1 MLGSES
7 LIQSLVDSGVD
18 VCFMNPGTSEMHFVN
33 ALDAVPQ
40 MRSVL
45 CLFEGVATGAADG
58 YSRMAGKP
66 AAVLLH
72 LGPGLG
78 NGLAN
83 MHNAKR
89 AKSPMVVVVGGHA
102 TYHNRFDAPLQS
114 DIEGIARTMSA
125 WVHTSGH
132 QRDIGRDAAEAVAV
146 ARSTPGKIAT
156 LVLPADVSWSDGGS
170 VAPPR
175 EPAPVLGVDKGV
187 IDAAAAI
194 LSGGDKTVLLI
205 GGAAMRERGM
215 LAASRIEKA
224 TGATVLA
231 TGSNRSQ
238 RGEGI
243 PVFSRVAYLGEAA
256 VAQMEGTRHMI
267 LAGAKSPVTFFAYPG
282 VASDVVPD
290 DCDVTVL
297 ADDAQDI
304 EAALEA
310 LADQVAQ
317 GVEPTVPAA
326 SLPPVPSGELTPR
339 SMADAIAVTLPDDAI
354 LVEEAVTSGGFLGV
368 ALAGA
373 PRHDVLP
380 VMGGAI
386 GGGMPT
392 AIGAAV
398 AAPDRPVISLQAD
411 GSAMYTIQSL
421 WTQARENLNVVTVL
435 MNNQSYAILRNE
447 LTRVGAGYNPGPR
460 ALDMLDISRPTL
472 NFAQLAEG
480 MGVPGVRVTTAEEL
494 TDALR
499 VAHAEPGPRLI
510 EVMLPPPA

>member
-7 LIQSLVDSGVD
+7 LIQSLVDSDVD

-33 ALDAVPQ
+33 ALDAVPA

-58 YSRMAGKP
+58 YSRIAGKP

-89 AKSPMVVVVGGHA
+89 AKSPMVVIVGGHA
-102 TYHNRFDAPLQS
+102 TYHNRYDAPLQS

-132 QRDIGRDAAEAVAV
+132 QRDVGRDAAEAVAL

-156 LVLPADVSWSDGGS
+156 LVLPADVSWSEGGT

-175 EPAPVLGVDKGV
+175 RPAPVLEVDKGV
-187 IDAAAAI
+187 IEAAAAI
-194 LSGGDKTVLLI
+194 LGSGDKTVLLI

-215 LAASRIEKA
+215 LAANRIAKA

-231 TGSNRSQ
+231 TGSNRSE
-238 RGEGI
+238 RGAGL
-243 PVFSRVAYLGEAA
+243 PVFSRVAYLGEEA
-256 VAQMEGTRHMI
+256 VAQMQGTRHMI

-282 VASDVVPD
+282 VASDVVPEGA
-290 DCDVTVL
+290 DVTVL

-304 EAALEA
+304 EAALES

-317 GVEPTVPAA
+317 GVEADVRGPA
-326 SLPPVPSGELTPR
+326 LPPSPTGELTTR
-339 SMADAIAVTLPDDAI
+339 SMADAVAVTLPPNAI
-354 LVEEAVTSGGFLGV
+354 LVEEAVTSGAFVGS

-392 AIGAAV
+392 AVGAAV
-398 AAPDRPVISLQAD
+398 AAPDRPVINLQAD

-421 WTQARENLNVVTVL
+421 WTQARENLNITTVL

-460 ALDMLDISRPTL
+460 ALDMLDIGRPTL
-472 NFAQLAEG
+472 NFAELATG

-494 TDALR
+494 VEALR
-499 VAHAEPGPRLI
+499 NAQAEDGPHLI
-510 EVMLPPPA
+510 EVMLPSPQ

>member
-1 MLGSES
+1 MLGSEA
-7 LIQSLVDSGVD
+7 LIQSLVDSDVD

-40 MRSVL
+40 MRGVL

-89 AKSPMVVVVGGHA
+89 AKSPMVVIVGGHA

-132 QRDIGRDAAEAVAV
+132 QRDIGHDAAKAVQV

-156 LVLPADVSWSDGGS
+156 LVLPADVSWSEGGV
-170 VAPPR
+170 VAPRR
-175 EPAPVLGVDKGV
+175 EPTPPMNVDKAV
-187 IDAAAAI
+187 IEAAAAI
-194 LSGGDKTVLLI
+194 LQAGGKTVLLI

-215 LAASRIEKA
+215 LAAARIGKA

-231 TGSNRSQ
+231 TGSNRSE
-238 RGEGI
+238 RGAGL
-243 PVFSRVAYLGEAA
+243 PVFSRVAYLGEQA
-256 VAQMEGTRHMI
+256 VAQMEGTEHLI

-282 VASDVVPD
+282 VASDVAPEGCEVS
-290 DCDVTVL
+290 VL
-297 ADDAQDI
+297 ADDEQDI

-310 LADQVAQ
+310 LADQVAA
-317 GVEPTVPAA
+317 GVEATVTEAA
-326 SLPPVPSGELTPR
+326 LPPSPTGELTPR
-339 SMADAIAVTLPDDAI
+339 SMADAIAVTLPHNAI
-354 LVEEAVTSGGFLGV
+354 VVEESVTSGAFIGS

-392 AIGAAV
+392 AVGAAV
-398 AAPDRPVISLQAD
+398 AAPDRPVYSLQAD
-411 GSAMYTIQSL
+411 GSAMYTIQAL
-421 WTQARENLNVVTVL
+421 WTQAREQLNITTVL
-435 MNNQSYAILRNE
+435 MNNGSYAILRNE

-460 ALDMLDISRPTL
+460 ALDMLDISRPLL
-472 NFAQLAEG
+472 NFAEIATG
-480 MGVPGVRVTTAEEL
+480 MGVPGVRVTSAEEL
-494 TDALR
+494 VEALR
-499 VAHAEPGPRLI
+499 NAASEAGPHLV
-510 EVMLPPPA
+510 EVILPSPE